1 MEVISGRTHDAGDTE
16 LGWRLFDG
24 GSKTCT
30 AGVQMSCWRV
40 NSGRLGMKAKKWKVI
55 NGWIMVRRDIRRGV
69 ANVMARHGDVEASDV
84 YIFGKVVQKLAGFV
98 FCAGA
103 SEPKAAQGAFKVMT
117 RDRG

>member
-69 ANVMARHGDVEASDV
+69 ADVMARHGDVEASDI

-98 FCAGA
+98 FCAGT

>member
-69 ANVMARHGDVEASDV
+69 ANVMARHGDIEASDV

-98 FCAGA
+98 FCAGT